1 MNGDPRLKIWESLF
15 RRAMRVLDAAIKAGV
30 PADDWSFGGG
40 TVLMLKHQHRFSKD
54 IDIFVSDPQYV
65 TSFSPRLN
73 DCAEDD
79 SRGYDEQS
87 QYVKLYYP
95 EGEVDF
101 VASPVI
107 SSHPFSVESILG
119 REIRVETPLEIVAK
133 KIRYRADSFKARDLF
148 DLALVLERHPEYV
161 DELDM
166 FLAKQRDPLRERLEK
181 YNDPLR
187 EDFAAIDTI
196 EYTPTYDH
204 CLGLLQHHLISK
216 DQT

>member
-1 MNGDPRLKIWESLF
+1 MSVDRLKIWEVLF
-15 RRAMRVLDAAIKAGV
+15 KRAMRVLDTALKIGV

-40 TVLMLKHQHRFSKD
+40 TVLMLKHMHRFSKD

-73 DCAEDD
+73 DRAEDD

-87 QYVKLYYP
+87 QYVKIYYP

-101 VASPVI
+101 VASPII
-107 SSHPFSVESILG
+107 SSNPFETQQILG
-119 REIRVETPLEIVAK
+119 RTVKVETPLEIVAK
-133 KIRYRADSFKARDLF
+133 KIRYRSDSLKARDIF

-161 DELDM
+161 AELGAM
-166 FLAKQRDPLRERLEK
+166 LFAQRLVLAQQLSSRDAV
-181 YNDPLR
+181 LR

-196 EYTPTYDH
+196 SYSLSYEH
-204 CLGLLQHHLISK
+204 CVEMMQRHF
-216 DQT
+216 